1 MKSMTYRENVKL
13 LLDTRKSYM
22 EEARGQNRPEEIE
35 RLRDILIDTRDL
47 LRELNDEAS
56 RAIDNIND

>member
-1 MKSMTYRENVKL
+1 MTYRENVKL
-13 LLDTRKSYM
+13 LLDTRKLYM
-22 EEARGQNRPEEIE
+22 EEVRGQNRPEEIE
-35 RLRDILIDTRDL
+35 RLRHLLIDTRDL